1 MDHKPKCI
9 ANILKILEE
18 NIGKYLC
25 DLKVDNNFLER
36 LQKHEVIYWCW
47 SKLKFSALQKIFLK
61 LNCDMQTGREY
72 F

>member
-36 LQKHEVIYWCW
+36 LQKHEVIYWC
-47 SKLKFSALQKIFLK
+47 
-61 LNCDMQTGREY
+61 
-72 F
+72 